1 MNAASGAIVV
11 ENEFARV
18 RVEAC
23 RVGNGQRLRVVD
35 LKTGMSFTLD
45 PLTLEGLAWATDG
58 DLERFVN
65 PATMRRWQESQYP
78 L

>member
-1 MNAASGAIVV
+1 MSTGGPIVV

-23 RVGNGQRLRVVD
+23 RVGNGQRLRIVD

-45 PLTLEGLAWATDG
+45 PLALEGLAWAADG

>member
-1 MNAASGAIVV
+1 VSGGGPIVV

-23 RVGNGQRLRVVD
+23 RVGNGQRLRIVD

-45 PLTLEGLAWATDG
+45 PLALEGLAWAADG
-58 DLERFVN
+58 DLDRFVN

>member
-1 MNAASGAIVV
+1 VNAASGAIVV

-45 PLTLEGLAWATDG
+45 PLALEGLAWATDG

>member
-1 MNAASGAIVV
+1 MSPSGAAIVV

-45 PLTLEGLAWATDG
+45 PLALEGLAWATDD

>member
-1 MNAASGAIVV
+1 VNASGVAIVV

-23 RVGNGQRLRVVD
+23 HVGNGQRLRVVD

-45 PLTLEGLAWATDG
+45 PLALEGLAWATDG

>member
-1 MNAASGAIVV
+1 MSAGGPIVV

-23 RVGNGQRLRVVD
+23 RVGNGQRLRIVD
-35 LKTGMSFTLD
+35 LKTGTSFTLD
-45 PLTLEGLAWATDG
+45 PLALEGLAWAADA
-58 DLERFVN
+58 DLDRFVN

>member
-1 MNAASGAIVV
+1 
-11 ENEFARV
+11 
-18 RVEAC
+18 
-23 RVGNGQRLRVVD
+23 VGNGQRLRVVD

-45 PLTLEGLAWATDG
+45 PLALEGLAWATDG

>member
-1 MNAASGAIVV
+1 VSAGGPIVV

-23 RVGNGQRLRVVD
+23 RVGNGERLRIVD

-45 PLTLEGLAWATDG
+45 PLALEGLAWAADG

>member
-1 MNAASGAIVV
+1 VTPTDGAIVV

-45 PLTLEGLAWATDG
+45 PLALEGLAWATDD
-58 DLERFVN
+58 DLVRFVN
-65 PATMRRWQESQYP
+65 PATMRRWQDSPYP

>member
-1 MNAASGAIVV
+1 VSDGGPIVV

-23 RVGNGQRLRVVD
+23 RVGNGQRLRIVD

-45 PLTLEGLAWATDG
+45 PLALEGLAWAADG

>member
-1 MNAASGAIVV
+1 VSTADRAIVV

-45 PLTLEGLAWATDG
+45 PLALEGLAWATAD
-58 DLERFVN
+58 DLVRFVN
-65 PATMRRWQESQYP
+65 PATMRRWQESEYP